1 MTSSDVSSS
10 FPTRRVS
17 VWGKHQTDHRA
28 LPSSTSWAAS
38 RNSLPTHN
46 LVKFSVKCLFPD
58 ILGLVLGMKG

>member
-10 FPTRRVS
+10 FPTRTVS
-17 VWGKHQTDHRA
+17 VWGKQRTDHRA
-28 LPSSTSWAAS
+28 LPSSTSRAAS

-58 ILGLVLGMKG
+58 ALGLVLGMKG